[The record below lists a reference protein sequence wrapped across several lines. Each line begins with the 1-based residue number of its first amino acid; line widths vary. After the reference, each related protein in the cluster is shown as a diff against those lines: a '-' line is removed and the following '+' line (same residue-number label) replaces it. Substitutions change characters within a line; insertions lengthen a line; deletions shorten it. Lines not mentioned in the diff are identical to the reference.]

1 MTRKIW
7 ANKVPPELEFTQYVA
22 VEDGNQSICNMVSL
36 KMRYVILKQIQRFRM
51 FYPST
56 SLAWLQGDYTQCHRP
71 ERASMQGNQ
80 SQFMAFH
87 PSWKDI
93 WHCLHPQQCA
103 QKVSTYMYIKE

>member
-36 KMRYVILKQIQRFRM
+36 KMWYVILKQIQRFRM

-56 SLAWLQGDYTQCHRP
+56 SLAWLQGDYTQNSVTDRKERP
-71 ERASMQGNQ
+71 CKEIKGNLWLFIQ
-80 SQFMAFH
+80 AGKTFGIPYTLNNVH
-87 PSWKDI
+87 KR
-93 WHCLHPQQCA
+93 
-103 QKVSTYMYIKE
+103 